1 MTKPMTVQ
9 EFFQQFPNDDA
20 CLDHLFT
27 VRYGADPVCPKCG
40 QIGKF
45 HRLAKMPAYTC
56 NCGHHVHPMV
66 DTPFHRSRTPLQKW
80 FFAMFLFT
88 TTRNGVAAKEIQR
101 QMGVTYKTA
110 WRMANLIRKYMRWV
124 DGDTPLGGTGGGI
137 VEADEVQ
144 IGGHAP
150 RGKDNKTLVMG
161 VVERGGEIITR
172 VVQRRDEATLVA
184 GMIAHHVRPGSRI
197 ATDKAYAFRDLP
209 KYGYQHGSVDH
220 GAGEY
225 ARDWVHTNTLDGFWS
240 WFQRAVVST
249 HVHVSAKWLHQ
260 YLGEFEFRFNL
271 RKHPHLLFPLLV
283 ASFQRSSFAA
293 TH

>member
-1 MTKPMTVQ
+1 MSKPMTVQ
-9 EFFQQFPNDDA
+9 QFFAEFPDDDA
-20 CLDHLFT
+20 CLEHLFK
-27 VRYGADPVCPKCG
+27 VRYGEEPVCPKCG
-40 QIGKF
+40 QINKF
-45 HRLAKMPAYTC
+45 HRLAKLPAYTC

-66 DTPFHRSRTPLQKW
+66 GTPFHRTRTPLQKW

-110 WRMANLIRKYMRWV
+110 WRMANLIRKYMGWV
-124 DGDTPLGGTGGGI
+124 DGDAPVGGPGGGI

-144 IGGHAP
+144 IGGYAP
-150 RGKDNKTLVMG
+150 RGTNNKAIVMG
-161 VVERGGEIITR
+161 VVERGGEIVTR
-172 VVQRRDEATLVA
+172 VVPHRGEAAVM
-184 GMIAHHVRPGSRI
+184 GVVQQFVRPGSTV
-197 ATDKAYAFRDLP
+197 ATDNARAFRDMP
-209 KYGYQHGSVDH
+209 RYGYRHGSVDH
-220 GAGEY
+220 VHGEY

-271 RKHPHLLFPLLV
+271 RKRPDLLFPLLL
-283 ASFQRSSFAA
+283 ASFQRP
-293 TH
+293 

>member
-1 MTKPMTVQ
+1 MSKPMTVQ
-9 EFFQQFPNDDA
+9 QFFAEFPDDDA
-20 CLDHLFT
+20 CLAHLFR
-27 VRYGADPVCPKCG
+27 VRYGAEPVCPKCG
-40 QIGKF
+40 QIDKF
-45 HRLAKMPAYTC
+45 HKLAKLPAYTC

-110 WRMANLIRKYMRWV
+110 WRMANLIRKYMGWV
-124 DGDTPLGGTGGGI
+124 DGDAPIGGPGGGI

-150 RGKDNKTLVMG
+150 RGTNNKTLVMG
-161 VVERGGEIITR
+161 VVERGGEIVTR
-172 VVQRRDEATLVA
+172 VVPNRGEEAVMGVVQEFVRA
-184 GMIAHHVRPGSRI
+184 GSTI
-197 ATDKAYAFRDLP
+197 ATDNARAFRDMP
-209 KYGYQHGSVDH
+209 RYGYRHGSVDH
-220 GAGEY
+220 VHGEY

-249 HVHVSAKWLHQ
+249 HVHVSSKWLHQ

-271 RKHPHLLFPLLV
+271 RSRPALLFPLLL
-283 ASFQRSSFAA
+283 ASFQRPLPAGPR
-293 TH
+293 